1 MLSMMHL
8 FLKFLSQINSCIFE
22 KTRFTNVSFE
32 KCEINYSTFNECFFT
47 NSSLRNDIVNIPLHI
62 FLKIF
67 EMFCIGINPHSA
79 TLHGDLF
86 QYARRAY
93 AICDR
98 AA

>member
-1 MLSMMHL
+1 MNRIEE
-8 FLKFLSQINSCIFE
+8 Q
-22 KTRFTNVSFE
+22 
-32 KCEINYSTFNECFFT
+32 FNRIAKEY
-47 NSSLRNDIVNIPLHI
+47 DIVNIPLHI
-62 FLKIF
+62 FLRIF

>member
-1 MLSMMHL
+1 MVDNMEWFNVFGL
-8 FLKFLSQINSCIFE
+8 IFIVVIMIPNIV
-22 KTRFTNVSFE
+22 FAI
-32 KCEINYSTFNECFFT
+32 KCKEGF
-47 NSSLRNDIVNIPLHI
+47 DIVNIPLHI

>member
-1 MLSMMHL
+1 MILAFNAALKRAKIQIFTGDLSESFNAL
-8 FLKFLSQINSCIFE
+8 FISRIFFE
-22 KTRFTNVSFE
+22 SSSEQFKIRF
-32 KCEINYSTFNECFFT
+32 
-47 NSSLRNDIVNIPLHI
+47 DIVNIPLHI

-79 TLHGDLF
+79 TIHGDLF